1 MKIKKIAQTPG
12 LVATVVDNS
21 TSSSTIDALS
31 ANQGRVL
38 NEKIT
43 NLTTYSTE
51 EVKTGKTWID
61 GKPLYRKTIV
71 LPNGTGTTAEK
82 TYNMSEFGLEN
93 IEMMSLESP
102 SYYTLIGA
110 GNIKT
115 TFNFNYNDGNKYS
128 VGFGITKKVI
138 YVNLGYSYIC
148 NNECVITVIYTKTTD

>member
-51 EVKTGKTWID
+51 EVKTGEIWID
-61 GKPLYRKTIV
+61 GKPIYKKTIQFTTSAIGKHSIKHNISNLDTIIEGKGSAKDSSGAFYMFPMSAAV
-71 LPNGTGTTAEK
+71 DNVSAWSISIQNVDKTYMYFFRGTNVTGTIT
-82 TYNMSEFGLEN
+82 
-93 IEMMSLESP
+93 
-102 SYYTLIGA
+102 SYVTL
-110 GNIKT
+110 
-115 TFNFNYNDGNKYS
+115 Y
-128 VGFGITKKVI
+128 
-138 YVNLGYSYIC
+138 
-148 NNECVITVIYTKTTD
+148 YTKTTD

>member
-51 EVKTGKTWID
+51 EVKTGETWID
-61 GKPLYRKTIV
+61 RKPIYKKTIQFTTSATGKHSIKHNISNLDTV
-71 LPNGTGTTAEK
+71 IEGKGSAKDSSGTFYMFPMSAAVDNVSAWSISIQNVDKTYFYFFRGTSVTGTIT
-82 TYNMSEFGLEN
+82 
-93 IEMMSLESP
+93 
-102 SYYTLIGA
+102 SYVTL
-110 GNIKT
+110 
-115 TFNFNYNDGNKYS
+115 Y
-128 VGFGITKKVI
+128 
-138 YVNLGYSYIC
+138 
-148 NNECVITVIYTKTTD
+148 YTKTTD

>member
-51 EVKTGKTWID
+51 EVKTGETWID
-61 GKPLYRKTIV
+61 RKPIYKKTIQFTTSATGKHSIKHNISNLDTV
-71 LPNGTGTTAEK
+71 IEGKGSAKDLSGTFYMFPMSAAVDNVSAWSISIQNVDKTYFYFFRGTSVTGTIT
-82 TYNMSEFGLEN
+82 
-93 IEMMSLESP
+93 
-102 SYYTLIGA
+102 SYVTL
-110 GNIKT
+110 
-115 TFNFNYNDGNKYS
+115 Y
-128 VGFGITKKVI
+128 
-138 YVNLGYSYIC
+138 
-148 NNECVITVIYTKTTD
+148 YTKTTD